1 VRKFWAAF
9 FIFWPIVAV
18 VSCAI
23 APWMNWGFPGS
34 GLSATKLGTRID
46 DLFYLILVIVT
57 VVFIATQVALGYVL
71 WRGAKN
77 EDGEAIFTHGSHNL
91 EVIWTIVPAGILL
104 FIALVQMNVWAE
116 FRVVS
121 TFPEGARSQPIAE
134 VTARQFEWRIRY
146 PAPDRKFANQAD
158 VRRWLNHPE
167 PGDLYTVN
175 DLHVPTGRPVGI
187 YLRTADVQ
195 HSFFVPEM
203 RVKQDAVP
211 NLVIPVWFEV
221 TQADQY
227 ELVCAE
233 LCGWGHYKMK
243 GRVWAQP
250 ESQFRTYLQEIQR
263 EQFDDGI
270 PDEPTPEEGASAA
283 LATEVQ

>member
-1 VRKFWAAF
+1 
-9 FIFWPIVAV
+9 
-18 VSCAI
+18 
-23 APWMNWGFPGS
+23 
-34 GLSATKLGTRID
+34 
-46 DLFYLILVIVT
+46 LFYLILIVTT
-57 VVFIATQVALGYVL
+57 VVFIGTQAGIGYVL

-77 EDGEAIFTHGSHNL
+77 EEGEALFTHGSHNL

-121 TFPEGARSQPIAE
+121 TFPEGVRNQPVAE

-146 PAPDRKFANQAD
+146 PAAGRTFRDRAD
-158 VRRWLNHPE
+158 LQRWLSHPE

-221 TQADQY
+221 TRGDQY

-243 GRVWAQP
+243 ARVWAQP
-250 ESQFRTYLQEIQR
+250 ESQFRAYLEELER

-270 PDEPTPEEGASAA
+270 PDAANPDEGASASIT
-283 LATEVQ
+283 TEVQQ